1 MSALPAVLLVHTV
14 IATMAYN
21 STHYKVMVDHGV
33 QRGAADSTF
42 LLAHVALRHF
52 LNILIENFATGDD
65 DETEHAIVRP
75 LYGSFVLVNT
85 FQLSSAAIINQ
96 PACNNKDAGA

>member
-1 MSALPAVLLVHTV
+1 MPALPAVLLVHTV
-14 IATMAYN
+14 IATMAY

-52 LNILIENFATGDD
+52 
-65 DETEHAIVRP
+65 
-75 LYGSFVLVNT
+75 
-85 FQLSSAAIINQ
+85 
-96 PACNNKDAGA
+96 

>member
-42 LLAHVALRHF
+42 LLAHVTLRHF
-52 LNILIENFATGDD
+52 
-65 DETEHAIVRP
+65 
-75 LYGSFVLVNT
+75 
-85 FQLSSAAIINQ
+85 
-96 PACNNKDAGA
+96 